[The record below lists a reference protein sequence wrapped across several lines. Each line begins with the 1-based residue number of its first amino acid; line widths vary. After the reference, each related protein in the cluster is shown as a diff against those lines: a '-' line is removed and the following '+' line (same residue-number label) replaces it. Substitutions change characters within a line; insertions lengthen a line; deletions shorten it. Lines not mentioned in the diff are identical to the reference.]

1 MNLLTTTPQGLYC
14 PQGDFYIDPWQGVD
28 KAVITHAH
36 SDHAR
41 YGSRNYLSHWQSEPL
56 LRARL
61 GEDISL
67 QTLEYGEELM
77 INGVGVTLFPA
88 GHILGSAQVRVSYK
102 GQVWVAS
109 GDYKLEDDGIS
120 TPFEA
125 VRCDTFITEST
136 FALPIYKWQ
145 DQKIIFENIHQWI
158 QENQSQNRFSVLVA
172 YSLGKSQR
180 LIKMLAERGYE
191 IYCHG
196 AIYNMQKAVD
206 TVLPQPTVHYLQ
218 ADTPK
223 EMVRQGVIICPGSA
237 VQSGWLRR
245 WQPFVTGVCSGWMR
259 VRGNQRRRNA
269 DAGFP
274 LSDHADW
281 PDLLKAIEATGASEV
296 IATHGFSATLARYLA
311 ETKGLKTSVLTTKF
325 GTEED
330 GET

>member
-1 MNLLTTTPQGLYC
+1 MDLLTNTPKGLYC
-14 PQGDFYIDPWQGVD
+14 AAGDFFIDPWQGVD

-41 YGSRNYLSHWQSEPL
+41 TGSRHYLSHRQSEPL

-61 GEDISL
+61 GRDISL

-77 INGVGVTLFPA
+77 INGVSVTLFPA
-88 GHILGSAQVRVSYK
+88 GHILGSAQVRVRYK
-102 GQVWVAS
+102 GETWVAS

-120 TPFEA
+120 QPFEPVA
-125 VRCDTFITEST
+125 CDTFITEST
-136 FALPIYKWQ
+136 FALPIYQWQ
-145 DQKIIFENIHQWI
+145 PQKIIFENIHRWI
-158 QENQSQNRFSVLVA
+158 QENQSQQRFSVLVA

-180 LIKMLAERGYE
+180 LIKMLSERGYE

-196 AIYNMQKAVD
+196 AIYNMQQAVNE
-206 TVLPQPTVHYLQ
+206 VLPQPEVHYLRP
-218 ADTPK
+218 DTQK
-223 EMVRQGVIICPGSA
+223 DEVRQGVIICPSSA

-281 PDLLKAIEATGASEV
+281 QDLIKAITATGAGRV
-296 IATHGFSATLARYLA
+296 LATHGFSATLARYL
-311 ETKGLKTSVLTTKF
+311 EEMHGLQAGVLNTQF
-325 GTEED
+325 GVEEN
-330 GET
+330 E